1 MRVLATLLAVV
12 LGVALPALA
21 DDLDDASK
29 LLKAGQRDQALERVN
44 RVLAQKSGDPKAR
57 FLKGIILTEQGNT
70 REAIEVFTKLTQDYP
85 NLPEPY
91 NNLAVIYAGQGQYD
105 KARAALEQSIRTH
118 PSYATAYENLGDV
131 YAKLASQAYDKALQL
146 DKSNTGAQNKLSL
159 VRELVGGPATA
170 VAAVKEPAREPAKPV
185 VAAVTEKP
193 AEKAAAQTGNPADI
207 LKAVNQW
214 AQAWSKKDVDGY
226 LGAYAK
232 DFKTPGG
239 EARADWEKTRR
250 TRIEAPKS
258 IAVGIEQAK
267 VTMAGTDSA
276 SVTFRQ
282 SYRSDKLK
290 SSSRKT
296 LVMTRADGRW
306 LIREEKSP

>member
-1 MRVLATLLAVV
+1 M
-12 LGVALPALA
+12 
-21 DDLDDASK
+21 
-29 LLKAGQRDQALERVN
+29 
-44 RVLAQKSGDPKAR
+44 
-57 FLKGIILTEQGNT
+57 
-70 REAIEVFTKLTQDYP
+70 
-85 NLPEPY
+85 
-91 NNLAVIYAGQGQYD
+91 
-105 KARAALEQSIRTH
+105 
-118 PSYATAYENLGDV
+118 
-131 YAKLASQAYDKALQL
+131 
-146 DKSNTGAQNKLSL
+146 
-159 VRELVGGPATA
+159 RELVGGPATV
-170 VAAVKEPAREPAKPV
+170 VAAAPKEAAKPPVKAEPAQPP

-193 AEKAAAQTGNPADI
+193 AAQASNPADI
-207 LKAVNQW
+207 LKAVNVW

-226 LGAYAK
+226 LAAYAK

-239 EARADWEKTRR
+239 EARDDWEKARR
-250 TRIEAPKS
+250 ARIEAPKS

-296 LVMTRADGRW
+296 LVMTRAEGRW